1 MMGVIRSLHFKIF
14 LWFCFAS
21 ILARIIVVIVAA
33 IHSQS
38 VERPWLTGA
47 LDAYGRSAVD
57 SYLHEGKPG
66 LARYLNGIEK
76 SSRVR
81 ATLLDPASD
90 DILGRG
96 VPQHAEDVLEDA
108 KSDGQS
114 LFRTGV
120 RWRGASVISTNAG
133 NYVFVA
139 EIIPLP
145 GTILRGRLLRL
156 TALLLGASLFLVLA
170 RHITKPIR
178 SLQNAAARIAD
189 GDLSVRALPAISPRR
204 DELADLAR
212 DFDRMADRVQG
223 LLERQQELLADIS
236 HELRS
241 PLTRLS
247 VSLEL
252 LRRGETDGI
261 ERMQYDVNSIN
272 GLIQQILTLSR
283 LQVETGDRTKR
294 VVSLRSLVESA
305 AADADFEG
313 KEQCKSVVITRADDC
328 WTKGDPALLRSCIEN
343 VVRNA
348 VRHTRPETDVEIAL
362 SLRDCANGNCA
373 HVVVADHGE
382 GVPVDALPHLF
393 EPFYRVPGS
402 REGNANGSGLGLS
415 IARRV
420 AALHGGSIAARNR
433 EGGGLE
439 VDITL
444 PGILAPSHGA

>member
-1 MMGVIRSLHFKIF
+1 MIRSLHFKIF
-14 LWFCFAS
+14 LWFCLVS
-21 ILARIIVVIVAA
+21 ILARTIVVVVAA
-33 IHSQS
+33 IHARS

-47 LDAYGRSAVD
+47 IDAFGRSAVD

-81 ATLLDPASD
+81 ATLLDHESD
-90 DILGRG
+90 DILARG
-96 VPQHAEDVLEDA
+96 VPEHAEDVLEEA
-108 KSDGQS
+108 KSGGHS
-114 LFRTGV
+114 LFRTGA

-133 NYVFVA
+133 NYIFVA
-139 EIIPLP
+139 EIIPPP
-145 GTILRGRLLRL
+145 GSILRGRLLRW
-156 TALLLGASLFLVLA
+156 TALLLGASLFLILA

-189 GDLSVRALPAISPRR
+189 GDLTGRALPSISPRR

-212 DFDRMADRVQG
+212 DFDRMAERVQG
-223 LLERQQELLADIS
+223 LLERQQELLVDIS

-261 ERMQYDVNSIN
+261 ERMQSDVNSIN

-283 LQVETGDRTKR
+283 LQVETGDRTKTE
-294 VVSLRSLVESA
+294 VSLRSLVESV

-313 KEQCKSVVITRADDC
+313 KEQCKSVVITCADDC

-348 VRHTRPETDVEIAL
+348 VRHTKPETNVEIVL
-362 SLRDCANGNCA
+362 SLRDSANGNSA

-382 GVPVDALPHLF
+382 GVPGTLCSDC
-393 EPFYRVPGS
+393 
-402 REGNANGSGLGLS
+402 LS
-415 IARRV
+415 LSTVFQDHEMATR
-420 AALHGGSIAARNR
+420 IAAASVCRSPR
-433 EGGGLE
+433 ELRLY
-439 VDITL
+439 T
-444 PGILAPSHGA
+444 AAR